1 MVITGKTYDT
11 STLEGQLDCVAD
23 TLAMPADNLNLS
35 VRTTMQQVLQLNLS
49 LVAEASKRDTTDQR
63 RAELLQKLSTV
74 NRGMQ
79 MILEALALLDSTK
92 WIAAALVPQ
101 PQTNEEQA

>member
-1 MVITGKTYDT
+1 
-11 STLEGQLDCVAD
+11 
-23 TLAMPADNLNLS
+23 
-35 VRTTMQQVLQLNLS
+35 
-49 LVAEASKRDTTDQR
+49 
-63 RAELLQKLSTV
+63 
-74 NRGMQ
+74 MQ